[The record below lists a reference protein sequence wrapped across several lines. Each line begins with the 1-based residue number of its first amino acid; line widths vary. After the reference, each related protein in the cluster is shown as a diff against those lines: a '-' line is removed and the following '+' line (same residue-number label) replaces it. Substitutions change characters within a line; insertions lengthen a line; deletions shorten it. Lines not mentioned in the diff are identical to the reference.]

1 MIAPTMDELL
11 VRSTQDIVAR
21 PVAPALV
28 DARRDLLAAIDDLRT
43 IPDTSLERPWAWTGG
58 SEVELRYGFY
68 RIAEAIELAMLDAD
82 VLVRR
87 AGIDRGRAAELIA
100 PATAARWDLQGMLA
114 TLPDAAWDADPG
126 GGEWTIRLTLGHIIS
141 GQRAYGVGTGWWLE
155 QAYAADDLSRPSGI
169 PDELW
174 ERLPSDEDEGAGS
187 PAEVIERLGEVLDFA
202 TERLAGLQEERLAV
216 GARWSAFPIDIA
228 FRLGRWSSH
237 IREHTIQVEKT
248 LVMLDHEPTEVDRL
262 IRLILAAW
270 GRAESVVYAA
280 AEAGA
285 ADAVLA
291 AAAASAGVTAADIA
305 ALARS

>member
-1 MIAPTMDELL
+1 MDELL
-11 VRSTQDIVAR
+11 VRATQDIVAR
-21 PVAPALV
+21 PLAPALV
-28 DARRDLLAAIDDLRT
+28 DARGDLLAAIDDLRT
-43 IPDTSLERPWAWTGG
+43 VPDTSLERPWTWTGG

-68 RIAEAIELAMLDAD
+68 RIGEAIELAMLDAEA
-82 VLVRR
+82 LVRR
-87 AGIDRGRAAELIA
+87 AGIERGRAADLIA
-100 PATAARWDLQGMLA
+100 PATAARWDLQGLLA

-174 ERLPSDEDEGAGS
+174 ERLPSDEDEATGT
-187 PAEVIERLGEVLDFA
+187 PAEVIDRLGAVLDRS
-202 TERLAGLQEERLAV
+202 TERLAGLRDEQLAL
-216 GARWSAFPIDIA
+216 GGRWSGFPIDIA

-248 LVMLDHEPTEVDRL
+248 LAMLDHELTEVDRL
-262 IRLILAAW
+262 IRLVLAAW
-270 GRAESVVYAA
+270 GRAEAAVYGAA
-280 AEAGA
+280 GAGA

-291 AAAASAGVTAADIA
+291 AAASSARATAADIA